1 MYDDTDFCL
10 EIVALITRVNG
21 DKSQAVPLIMAHP
34 VFYRCEWPMHVTA
47 TAMKSTMSISPR
59 PNVYV
64 T

>member
-34 VFYRCEWPMHVTA
+34 VFYRCE
-47 TAMKSTMSISPR
+47 
-59 PNVYV
+59 
-64 T
+64 